1 VRASL
6 LFRPRVRG
14 FILFVIVACATANA
28 LQADKPDGRRAAI
41 DRALAFLHT
50 IASDDKY
57 VDKYGSDLL
66 VCFETIAHTA
76 RDGEL
81 SASAARMGRE
91 LTERW
96 RKSHQHVSPDATADD
111 IYNMV
116 AAAYAADRLGFPDP
130 GFKAELRKAA
140 LRFTARDY
148 VGFDPARDAPHTDD
162 PKRYDAWSNA
172 LIKTYFG
179 DAYGVRLG
187 AHYRDVEK
195 WVPRFRPY
203 QGDDEDLDFDS
214 FYATTHLVYTL
225 NRYNERRIAP
235 SLLPEEIA
243 FLQRKLDE
251 AMDDDDPEMVG
262 EALDCL
268 KAAGFE
274 NDPQVKK
281 GMAYLIS
288 NQRPDGTWA
297 GDPGDVYTQYHSAWT
312 SIDGLRDY
320 RYRGTVTKLPGN

>member
-1 VRASL
+1 MRTSL
-6 LFRPRVRG
+6 PFKPHVRG
-14 FILFVIVACATANA
+14 FVLFVLVACATANA
-28 LQADKPDGRRAAI
+28 LQADKLDGRRAAI

-57 VDKYGSDLL
+57 VAKYGADLL
-66 VCFETIAHTA
+66 NCFATISHTA
-76 RDGEL
+76 RDSEL
-81 SASAARMGRE
+81 SATATRMGRE
-91 LTERW
+91 LAERW

-111 IYNMV
+111 IYSMV
-116 AAAYAADRLGFPDP
+116 AGSYSADQFGWPDAR
-130 GFKAELRKAA
+130 FKAELRKAA
-140 LRFTARDY
+140 RRFTAKDY
-148 VGFDPARDAPHTDD
+148 LGFDPAREAPPADD
-162 PKRYDAWSNA
+162 PKRYDAWSGA
-172 LIKTYFG
+172 LIRTYFG

-187 AHYRDVEK
+187 ARYRDVEK
-195 WVPRFRPY
+195 WLPRFHPY

-235 SLLPEEIA
+235 SVLPDEFA
-243 FLQRKLDE
+243 FLRRKLDE
-251 AMDDDDPEMVG
+251 AVDDEDPEMVG

-274 NDPQVKK
+274 DDPQVSK

-288 NQRPDGTWA
+288 SQRPDGAWA
-297 GDPGDVYTQYHSAWT
+297 GDPEDIYTQYHSAWT

-320 RYRGTVTKLPGN
+320 RYRGMVTKLPGN